1 MNSSLQQI
9 DYIKKENQKKRE
21 RIERKKQELKELIL
35 QQISFQSL
43 VERNKQKER
52 NGIVPTQNS
61 SIQLPFI
68 IVNTHKTTKIN
79 CSVSTDKYVY

>member
-79 CSVSTDKYVY
+79 CSVSTDK